1 VNQLKARSSM
11 RLLLLPAVFG
21 LVACQASN
29 ADNNSADVE
38 TNVAAPAAPAPP
50 SAPAPPTPA
59 LETPGASTP
68 DSEKSAE
75 AALKVLQGYFDA
87 LATKRYGD
95 AYRMWNGN
103 GQATGMSEAEFAASF
118 AKYRDYDGH
127 AGKPGLTDGAAG
139 SIYIEIPAQVT
150 GVLAK
155 GGGFVLEG
163 PMTLKRVNDVDGSTA
178 EQRRWY
184 IQSSGLKPRP

>member
-1 VNQLKARSSM
+1 
-11 RLLLLPAVFG
+11 
-21 LVACQASN
+21 N
-29 ADNNSADVE
+29 ADANAAAPV
-38 TNVAAPAAPAPP
+38 APAAPAP
-50 SAPAPPTPA
+50 ADAATAPTPA
-59 LETPGASTP
+59 VPPTSDNAAAPADSVAPTP

-75 AALKVLQGYFDA
+75 AAVKVLERYFA
-87 LATKRYGD
+87 AVATKRYGD

-150 GVLAK
+150 GVLAR
-155 GGGFVLEG
+155 GGGFVLQG
-163 PMTLKRVNDVDGSTA
+163 PITLKRVNDVDGSTA
-178 EQRRWY
+178 EQRRWH